1 VKNPKWGHILI
12 VEIPSMSM
20 VKESFYANIQ
30 SKHAEQG
37 RKVIELPPE
46 VRKKFK
52 PGDHVKVTVEST

>member
-1 VKNPKWGHILI
+1 
-12 VEIPSMSM
+12 M
-20 VKESFYANIQ
+20 VKVSETFYANIQ

-46 VRKKFK
+46 IRKKFK